1 MNHPHPGLLQGIHPQ
16 ALAVQREGAD
26 GSAAAC
32 KDALGLGVAGIF
44 HAIAPLPAQKLYQKA
59 NQGLRPRP
67 HHDLLRVRPDAPEA
81 IQVLRNGPPQGREAL
96 GVGGGQ
102 EGGGLLGEHLPHEL
116 GPGGEGKEGN
126 IHRAGGE
133 VIGEGRRGRGR
144 HGQGAGRSGR
154 AVLLLYGL
162 NKKAPLG
169 LRAEVALRQKLAVGP
184 LHRYHA
190 DFQVGC
196 QRPLGGQALSGGETA
211 RLDLP
216 PDIAVELFVEGAALA
231 AVQNRRKHGDTSKL
245 T

>member
-1 MNHPHPGLLQGIHPQ
+1 M
-16 ALAVQREGAD
+16 ARRR
-26 GSAAAC
+26 
-32 KDALGLGVAGIF
+32 AG
-44 HAIAPLPAQKLYQKA
+44 
-59 NQGLRPRP
+59 RPW
-67 HHDLLRVRPDAPEA
+67 
-81 IQVLRNGPPQGREAL
+81 G
-96 GVGGGQ
+96 GGGQ

-245 T
+245 I

>member
-1 MNHPHPGLLQGIHPQ
+1 MVH
-16 ALAVQREGAD
+16 GAQ
-26 GSAAAC
+26 
-32 KDALGLGVAGIF
+32 L
-44 HAIAPLPAQKLYQKA
+44 
-59 NQGLRPRP
+59 
-67 HHDLLRVRPDAPEA
+67 VRGEA
-81 IQVLRNGPPQGREAL
+81 QVLRNGPPQGREAL